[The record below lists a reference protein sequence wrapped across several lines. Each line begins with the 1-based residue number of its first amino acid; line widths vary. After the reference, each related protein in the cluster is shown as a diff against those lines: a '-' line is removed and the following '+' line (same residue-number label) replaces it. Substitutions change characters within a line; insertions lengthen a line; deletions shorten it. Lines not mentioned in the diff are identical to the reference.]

1 MARLLF
7 IDLAVRNL
15 RRHKVRS
22 VLATV
27 GIIIGVVAIA
37 SLGIMGSS
45 LSTLVGGM
53 ISDVSDT
60 ILVTPHLAASSGN
73 PFDPRDT
80 LAASIS
86 SKNVGL
92 IERAAGE
99 HRAVPMIVGSDRLRV
114 RDESGYATIYAMPA
128 ADIPFLLELEA
139 GLYPQG
145 RSSGVMVGSL
155 LAGEFNLHPG
165 SRIEVGGES
174 VRVVGVAAE
183 RGMGIDINPDYAVVV
198 TETWYT
204 ERYGSQDYNRVVVK
218 VGDLS
223 KIEEVKAAI
232 DQQVNRR
239 KEVVD
244 IIDSREILEL
254 YHATIDATGIFLLG
268 IGGVSLL
275 VASVSILNV
284 MFISVTERT
293 AEIGLMRSIGARKRE
308 ILRMFLYESLI
319 LGIMG
324 SIIGGIASMAIAHY
338 ASSTIADL
346 FTDFAVTGEVGIPT
360 SVVVGYVAFAM
371 AFGVATSA
379 VAGFYP
385 SWRAAQLN
393 PIEALRYE

>member
-204 ERYGSQDYNRVVVK
+204 ERYGPQDYNRVVVK
-218 VGDLS
+218 IGDLS
-223 KIEEVKAAI
+223 EIEEVKAAI
-232 DQQVNRR
+232 DQQVNLR

-244 IIDSREILEL
+244 I
-254 YHATIDATGIFLLG
+254 
-268 IGGVSLL
+268 
-275 VASVSILNV
+275 
-284 MFISVTERT
+284 
-293 AEIGLMRSIGARKRE
+293 
-308 ILRMFLYESLI
+308 
-319 LGIMG
+319 
-324 SIIGGIASMAIAHY
+324 
-338 ASSTIADL
+338 
-346 FTDFAVTGEVGIPT
+346 
-360 SVVVGYVAFAM
+360 
-371 AFGVATSA
+371 
-379 VAGFYP
+379 
-385 SWRAAQLN
+385 
-393 PIEALRYE
+393 

>member
-1 MARLLF
+1 MIF
-7 IDLAVRNL
+7 IELAVRNL

-53 ISDVSDT
+53 VSDVSDT
-60 ILVTPHLAASSGN
+60 VLVTPHLAASSGD
-73 PFDPRDT
+73 PFDPRNT
-80 LAASIS
+80 LAARIS
-86 SKNVGL
+86 ERNVGL
-92 IERAAGE
+92 VEKAAGQ
-99 HRAVPMIVGSDRLRV
+99 HRVVPMIVASDRLRV
-114 RDESGYATIYAMPA
+114 RDTSGYATIYAMPA

-155 LAGEFNLHPG
+155 LADEFDLHPG

-174 VRVVGVAAE
+174 VRVMGVAAE
-183 RGMGIDINPDYAVVV
+183 RGMGIDINPDYAIIV
-198 TETWYT
+198 TEDWYT
-204 ERYGSQDYNRVVVK
+204 ERHGAQDYSRVVVK
-218 VGDLS
+218 VSDLS
-223 KIEEVKAAI
+223 AIEDVKASI
-232 DQQVNRR
+232 DQQINRR

-244 IIDSREILEL
+244 ILDSREILEI
-254 YHATIDATGIFLLG
+254 YYETIDAMNVFLLG

-284 MFISVTERT
+284 MIISVTERT
-293 AEIGLMRSIGARKRE
+293 AEIGLMRSIGARRRE
-308 ILRMFLYESLI
+308 VLRMFLYESLI
-319 LGIMG
+319 LGAMG
-324 SIIGGIASMAIAHY
+324 SIVGGTISAVVAYY
-338 ASSTIADL
+338 ASASVGDL
-346 FTDFAVTGEVGIPT
+346 FADFGVSGEAGIPV
-360 SVVVGYVAFAM
+360 SVVIGYVTFAM
-371 AFGVATSA
+371 AFGIGTSV

-385 SWRAAQLN
+385 SWKAAQLN

>member
-1 MARLLF
+1 MIF
-7 IDLAVRNL
+7 IELAVRNL

-53 ISDVSDT
+53 VSDVSDT
-60 ILVTPHLAASSGN
+60 VLVTPHLAASSGD
-73 PFDPRDT
+73 PFDPRNT
-80 LAASIS
+80 LAARIS
-86 SKNVGL
+86 ERNVGL
-92 IERAAGE
+92 VEKAAGQ
-99 HRAVPMIVGSDRLRV
+99 HRVVPMIVASDRLRV
-114 RDESGYATIYAMPA
+114 RDTSGYATIYAMPA

-155 LAGEFNLHPG
+155 LADEFDLHPG

-174 VRVVGVAAE
+174 VRVMGVAAE
-183 RGMGIDINPDYAVVV
+183 RGMGIDINPDYAIIV
-198 TETWYT
+198 TEDWYT
-204 ERYGSQDYNRVVVK
+204 ERHGAQDYSRVVVK
-218 VGDLS
+218 VSDLS
-223 KIEEVKAAI
+223 AIEDVKASI
-232 DQQVNRR
+232 DQQINRR

-244 IIDSREILEL
+244 ILDSREILEI
-254 YHATIDATGIFLLG
+254 YYETIDAMNVFLLG

-284 MFISVTERT
+284 MIISVTERT
-293 AEIGLMRSIGARKRE
+293 AEIGLMRSIGARRRE
-308 ILRMFLYESLI
+308 VLRMFLYESLI
-319 LGIMG
+319 LGAMG
-324 SIIGGIASMAIAHY
+324 SIVGGTISAVVAYY
-338 ASSTIADL
+338 ASASVGDL
-346 FTDFAVTGEVGIPT
+346 FADFAVSGEAGIPV
-360 SVVVGYVAFAM
+360 SVVIGYVTFAM
-371 AFGVATSA
+371 AFGIGTSV

-385 SWRAAQLN
+385 SWKAAQLN

>member
-1 MARLLF
+1 MLF
-7 IDLAVRNL
+7 IDLSVRNL

-22 VLATV
+22 FLATV

-53 ISDVSDT
+53 VSDVSDT
-60 ILVTPHLAASSGN
+60 ILVTPHLAASSGD
-73 PFDPRDT
+73 PFDPRNT
-80 LAASIS
+80 LAASVS
-86 SKNVGL
+86 TKNVAL
-92 IERAAGE
+92 IEKAAGQ
-99 HRAVPMIVGSDRLRV
+99 HRTVPMILASDRLRV
-114 RDESGYATIYAMPA
+114 RDTSGYATIYAMPA
-128 ADIPFLLELEA
+128 ADIPFLLEREA

-155 LAGEFNLHPG
+155 LADELNLHPG

-183 RGMGIDINPDYAVVV
+183 RGMGIDINPDYAVIV
-198 TETWYT
+198 TEDWYT
-204 ERYGSQDYNRVVVK
+204 ERHGERDYSRVVVK
-218 VGDLS
+218 VSDLS
-223 KIEEVKAAI
+223 AIEDVKAAI
-232 DQQVNRR
+232 DQQINRR

-244 IIDSREILEL
+244 VLDSREILEL
-254 YHATIDATGIFLLG
+254 YYETLDAMNIFLLG

-284 MFISVTERT
+284 MIISVTERT

-308 ILRMFLYESLI
+308 VLRMFLYESLI
-319 LGIMG
+319 LGVIG
-324 SIIGGIASMAIAHY
+324 SIIGGIISAAVACY
-338 ASSTIADL
+338 ASASVGDL
-346 FTDFAVTGEVGIPT
+346 FADFAVTGEAGIPV
-360 SVVVGYVAFAM
+360 SVVIGYVAFAM
-371 AFGVATSA
+371 AFGIGTSI

-385 SWRAAQLN
+385 AWKAAQLN

>member
-1 MARLLF
+1 MLF

-15 RRHKVRS
+15 RRHKIRS
-22 VLATV
+22 ILAAV
-27 GIIIGVVAIA
+27 GIVIGVVAIA

-53 ISDVSDT
+53 ISDVGDT
-60 ILVTPHLAASSGN
+60 VLVTPHLAASSGD
-73 PFDPRDT
+73 PFDPRNT
-80 LAASIS
+80 LVASIS
-86 SKNVGL
+86 PKTMGM
-92 IERAAGE
+92 IEKAAGG
-99 HRAVPMIVGSDRLRV
+99 HRAIPMTVASERLRV
-114 RDESGYATIYAMPA
+114 RDASGYAAIYVVPA
-128 ADIPFLLELEA
+128 ADIPALLELEA

-155 LAGEFNLHPG
+155 LAGEFNLRPG

-174 VRVVGVAAE
+174 IRVLGIAAE
-183 RGMGIDINPDYAVVV
+183 RGMGIDINPDYAIIV
-198 TETWYT
+198 TEDWYT
-204 ERYGSQDYNRVVVK
+204 VRHGPQDYNQVVVK

-223 KIEEVKAAI
+223 EIEGVKAAI

-239 KEVVD
+239 GVVVD
-244 IIDSREILEL
+244 ILDSREILEL
-254 YHATIDATGIFLLG
+254 YYETLDAMNIFLLG

-284 MFISVTERT
+284 MIISVTERT

-308 ILRMFLYESLI
+308 VLRMFLYESLI
-319 LGIMG
+319 LGTTG
-324 SIIGGIASMAIAHY
+324 SIIGGIASMAVAHY
-338 ASSTIADL
+338 ASSSVADL
-346 FTDFAVTGEVGIPT
+346 FTDFAVSGEAGIPAP
-360 SVVVGYVAFAM
+360 VVIGYVAFAM
-371 AFGVATSA
+371 AFGIITSV

>member
-1 MARLLF
+1 MIF
-7 IDLAVRNL
+7 IELAVRNL

-53 ISDVSDT
+53 VSDVSDT
-60 ILVTPHLAASSGN
+60 VLVTPHLAASSGD
-73 PFDPRDT
+73 PFDPRNT
-80 LAASIS
+80 LAARIS
-86 SKNVGL
+86 ERNVGL
-92 IERAAGE
+92 VEKAAGQ
-99 HRAVPMIVGSDRLRV
+99 HRVVPMIVASDRLRV
-114 RDESGYATIYAMPA
+114 RDTSGYATIYAMPA

-155 LAGEFNLHPG
+155 LADEFDLHPG

-174 VRVVGVAAE
+174 VRVMGVAAE
-183 RGMGIDINPDYAVVV
+183 RGMGIDINPDYAIIV
-198 TETWYT
+198 TEDWYT
-204 ERYGSQDYNRVVVK
+204 ERHGAQDYSRVVVK
-218 VGDLS
+218 VSDLS
-223 KIEEVKAAI
+223 AIEDVKASI
-232 DQQVNRR
+232 DQQINRR

-244 IIDSREILEL
+244 ILDSREILEI
-254 YHATIDATGIFLLG
+254 YYETIDAMNVFLLG

-284 MFISVTERT
+284 MIISVTERT
-293 AEIGLMRSIGARKRE
+293 AEIGLMRSIGARRRE
-308 ILRMFLYESLI
+308 VLRMFLYESLI
-319 LGIMG
+319 LGAMG
-324 SIIGGIASMAIAHY
+324 SIVGGTISAVVAYY
-338 ASSTIADL
+338 ASASVGDL
-346 FTDFAVTGEVGIPT
+346 FADFAVSGEAGIPV
-360 SVVVGYVAFAM
+360 SVVIGYVTFAM
-371 AFGVATSA
+371 AFGIGTSV

-385 SWRAAQLN
+385 SWKAAPLN